1 MNISKTEYEIMQL
14 IWQNEG
20 WVSGQ
25 EVCRL
30 TQGRGWKAPTVLS
43 FLGRLCEKG
52 LLETKKEGKLRFY
65 RPLLSQQEYARGE
78 AQELVDTLYGGQPGL
93 LIASLAQN
101 GLTEADRA
109 QLKELLKGSWE

>member
-1 MNISKTEYEIMQL
+1 MNVSKTEYEIMQL
-14 IWQNEG
+14 IWARQG

-25 EVCRL
+25 EVCQL
-30 TQGRGWKAPTVLS
+30 TQDRGWKAPTVLS

-52 LLETKKEGKLRFY
+52 MLETKKQGKLRFY
-65 RPLLSQQEYARGE
+65 RPLLSQQEYARRE
-78 AQELVDTLYGGQPGL
+78 AQELVDELYGGQPGL

-109 QLKELLKGSWE
+109 QLKKLLEGDWE